1 VLAPGPG
8 HSRRDRSLSIRL
20 DARAP
25 GGLLVHSFA
34 GDNPLAAK
42 DYVRERLGIR
52 RQSGAT
58 LVSMS
63 QPPSERDSGTERSE
77 AERTASA
84 LSIWAEA
91 QHPRGTP
98 VESYFRRRGIVL
110 PDDAAGEAIRFHPC
124 CPFTGERTPAMVCL
138 VRDVITNEPKAIHRS
153 ALSRDGR
160 KVQVRGAPR
169 RSLGPIGGGVIKLTP
184 DEEVTTCLGLG
195 EGIETTLSMRLVPEY
210 GTSAQRELLSGD
222 ELLGDIETF
231 TDEQRKARET
241 FMEQQLHLPREW
253 LCEDGCSGLD
263 APGRGGVTG

>member
-1 VLAPGPG
+1 MNLLTVARALGGEIQGGQVLAPGPG

-138 VRDVITNEPKAIHRS
+138 VRDVITNEPKSIHRT
-153 ALSRDGR
+153 ALAGDCR
-160 KVQVRGAPR
+160 KAEVRGATR
-169 RSLGPIGGGVIKLTP
+169 LALGPIGGGAIKFTP
-184 DEEVTTCLGLG
+184 DEEVTTCLGIG
-195 EGIETTLSMRLVPEY
+195 EGLERL
-210 GTSAQRELLSGD
+210 
-222 ELLGDIETF
+222 
-231 TDEQRKARET
+231 
-241 FMEQQLHLPREW
+241 
-253 LCEDGCSGLD
+253 
-263 APGRGGVTG
+263 